1 MQFVQATFEAKE
13 WVNHALD
20 QARKAKGKL
29 DIVEKAHVE
38 ADKKLKE
45 TFAQLTK
52 VEKSWKNAKA
62 ALTSLEKQAAES
74 LVA

>member
-1 MQFVQATFEAKE
+1 MDV
-13 WVNHALD
+13 
-20 QARKAKGKL
+20 
-29 DIVEKAHVE
+29 VEKAHVE
-38 ADKKLKE
+38 VDKKLKE

>member
-29 DIVEKAHVE
+29 DVVEKAHVE

-45 TFAQLTK
+45 TLAQLTK
-52 VEKSWKNAKA
+52 VEKSWKNAEA